1 MLIAQSSGEAA
12 GGAFNLLF
20 ILVIFGGLFLF
31 MSLRQ
36 RRRVRERND
45 FLVTLTVGD
54 LVRTYGGVIGTIEEL
69 DGDEVVL
76 VSEGTRLRLVAAAV
90 AARVDSE

>member
-12 GGAFNLLF
+12 SGAFNLLF
-20 ILVIFGGLFLF
+20 IIVIFGGLFLF

-36 RRRVRERND
+36 RRRLRERND
-45 FLVTLTVGD
+45 FLSTLAVGD
-54 LVRTYGGVIGTIEEL
+54 IVRTYGGVLGSIEQL
-69 DGDEVVL
+69 DEEEVVL
-76 VSEGTRLRLVAAAV
+76 VSEETRLRLVKAAI